1 MNVEFTIFKKIKVE
15 MKVSVYLTTLNAT
28 IKRILKYSTPINAI
42 VYYKSQ
48 TRCSLL
54 EAREYIMKFKK
65 GKNEKV

>member
-42 VYYKSQ
+42 VYYKTHQKS
-48 TRCSLL
+48 SVLL
-54 EAREYIMKFKK
+54 YDLA
-65 GKNEKV
+65 